1 MKTQRLQPLALKDVL
16 DYPIAPYNVARYI
29 SPELGLVRS
38 IEGMSDISSYIFVKG
53 LPYCLTEGRVLYVRS
68 GHALARINL
77 TENRVEA
84 HQLRIVSPG
93 AVIEFQEISPDFDIT
108 MLAFANSFMENWQ
121 REKLL
126 SAYLQGTADVLLRLD
141 ETAEQRL
148 EEVFTLM
155 WNILQDNPSSY
166 ESIQGMI
173 SVLFHQI
180 EYFQNRGLSGEKKT
194 STRQEEV
201 FDRFIRLLNKHAV
214 NERNVS
220 FYAENL
226 FLTPRY
232 LSTLIKETSGKTVME
247 WVNEAIVQEAKL
259 MLCHTDKLV
268 YQIADELNFPNASF
282 FCKFFHRMTGKT
294 PHGYRC
300 DNRQKKP

>member
-1 MKTQRLQPLALKDVL
+1 MKAQELQPLALKDVL
-16 DYPIAPYNVARYI
+16 DYSTVPHNVARYI
-29 SPELGLVRS
+29 SPELGMVHS
-38 IEGMSDISSYIFVKG
+38 IEGVSDISHIFFKG
-53 LPYCLTEGRVLYVRS
+53 QPYRLTEGRVLYLRS
-68 GHALARINL
+68 GYVCMRLNL
-77 TENRVEA
+77 IEIKVEA
-84 HQLRIVSPG
+84 HQLKVISPDTI
-93 AVIEFQEISPDFDIT
+93 IELQEISPDCDIT
-108 MLAFANSFMENWQ
+108 MLAIANSFMENWQ

-126 SAYLQGTADVLLRLD
+126 AAYLQGTADVILRLD
-141 ETAEQRL
+141 EAAERRM
-148 EEVFTLM
+148 EEIFTLI
-155 WNILQDNPSSY
+155 WNILQDNPFSH

-180 EYFQNRGLSGEKKT
+180 GYFQNRGLSGKKET

-201 FDRFIRLLNKHAV
+201 FDRFIRLINKHAV
-214 NERNVS
+214 NERNIS

-232 LSTLIKETSGKTVME
+232 LSTLIRETSGKTVME
-247 WVNEAIVQEAKL
+247 WVNEAVIQEAKL

-294 PHGYRC
+294 PNGYRC
-300 DNRQKKP
+300 ANRQKRL

>member
-1 MKTQRLQPLALKDVL
+1 MKAQELQPLALKDVL
-16 DYPIAPYNVARYI
+16 DYSTEDIYVGYRYFETFPEARKKVIY
-29 SPELGLVRS
+29 PFGFGLSYTDFEIQTKDLAVTEEE
-38 IEGMSDISSYIFVKG
+38 IEIK
-53 LPYCLTEGRVLYVRS
+53 
-68 GHALARINL
+68 
-77 TENRVEA
+77 VEA
-84 HQLRIVSPG
+84 HQLKVISPDTI
-93 AVIEFQEISPDFDIT
+93 IELQEISPDCDIT
-108 MLAFANSFMENWQ
+108 MLAIANSFMENWQ

-126 SAYLQGTADVLLRLD
+126 AAYLQGTADVILRLD
-141 ETAEQRL
+141 EAAERRM
-148 EEVFTLM
+148 EEIFTLI
-155 WNILQDNPSSY
+155 WNILQDSPFSH

-180 EYFQNRGLSGEKKT
+180 GYFQNRGLSGKKET

-201 FDRFIRLLNKHAV
+201 FDRFIRLINKHAV
-214 NERNVS
+214 NERNIS

-247 WVNEAIVQEAKL
+247 WVNEAVIQEAKL

-294 PHGYRC
+294 PNGYRC
-300 DNRQKKP
+300 ANRQKRL